1 MSAEDKAK
9 AAKENIVGKTKEA
22 TGRVTHNDDL
32 VAEGKMHEAKAHG
45 YEAKGHVKDAADD
58 VKDAFDK

>member
-9 AAKENIVGKTKEA
+9 AAKENIEGKTKEA
-22 TGRVTHNDDL
+22 AGRVTHNDDL
-32 VAEGKMHEAKAHG
+32 VVEGQAHQAKAHAH
-45 YEAKGHVKDAADD
+45 EAKGHVKDAAED